1 MWRSAIRTSPP
12 RALGSRALLNVPCI
26 YLLSAPGRRIKAARL
41 IRRCT
46 EVMHANDSS
55 LLRLAG
61 PSYFPLAFIARLPFA
76 MMVVGVLTLV
86 VAERDSVTL
95 GGLNSAAAG
104 LGTAIAGPLLGAAV
118 DRFGQRRVLVPVGLT
133 NAALLGAFPL
143 VVGSS
148 VANAG
153 VLALSVLIG
162 ATAPQVAPLSRT
174 RLVALIRRH
183 VAPQKQEKTLS
194 GTMAYESAADETVFI
209 VGPFLVGLL
218 ASAIAP
224 WVAIA
229 GAAAL
234 TLVFVTAFALHPTG
248 RVQTGTEHTDG
259 ERAPA
264 RELTRLPLLTVII
277 GTLGVGLFFGATLT
291 SLTGF
296 LAADGDGERAGLLY
310 GVMGIGAAALAL
322 GSAALPVRFTLRARW
337 LTFGSLLLSAAI
349 LYATARSATG
359 LVVALAILGLGI
371 GPTLVTLYSLAARLS
386 PAGRSATTMTLL
398 GSGVVVGQALSSAVT
413 GTVVDRVGPE
423 AGLLAP
429 ALAAALVVAA
439 GLVHS
444 TALPRRAEEP
454 EPLPV

>member
-1 MWRSAIRTSPP
+1 MTHSP
-12 RALGSRALLNVPCI
+12 V
-26 YLLSAPGRRIKAARL
+26 
-41 IRRCT
+41 
-46 EVMHANDSS
+46 
-55 LLRLAG
+55 LRHAG
-61 PSYFPLAFIARLPFA
+61 PTYFPLAFIARLPFA

-86 VAERDSVTL
+86 VAERGSVTL

-104 LGTAIAGPLLGAAV
+104 LGTAVAGPLLGAAV
-118 DRFGQRRVLVPVGLT
+118 DRFGQRRVLVPVGLL
-133 NAALLGAFPL
+133 NAALLGSFPL
-143 VVGSS
+143 VVGS
-148 VANAG
+148 NAPDTG

-174 RLVALIRRH
+174 RLVAIIRRH
-183 VAPQKQEKTLS
+183 IEPTKQEKTLS

-248 RVQTGTEHTDG
+248 RVEPGSHETA
-259 ERAPA
+259 ERQAPA
-264 RELTRLPLLTVII
+264 RELARMPLATVVV

-296 LAADGDGERAGLLY
+296 LAAGGDGERAGLLY
-310 GVMGIGAAALAL
+310 GVMGIGSAVLAL

-337 LTFGSLLLSAAI
+337 LTFGALLLAAAI
-349 LYATARSATG
+349 AFALAQSATD

-386 PAGRSATTMTLL
+386 PAGRSATTMTML
-398 GSGVVVGQALSSAVT
+398 GSAIVVGQALASAVT
-413 GTVVDRVGPE
+413 GVVVDRLGAD
-423 AGLLAP
+423 AGLVAP
-429 ALAAALVVAA
+429 ALAAGLVVAA
-439 GLVHS
+439 GLAH
-444 TALPRRAEEP
+444 TAPIPRVEERALVP
-454 EPLPV
+454 A

>member
-1 MWRSAIRTSPP
+1 MTQFP
-12 RALGSRALLNVPCI
+12 V
-26 YLLSAPGRRIKAARL
+26 AR
-41 IRRCT
+41 
-46 EVMHANDSS
+46 H
-55 LLRLAG
+55 AG
-61 PSYFPLAFIARLPFA
+61 PTYFPLAFIARLPFA

-104 LGTAIAGPLLGAAV
+104 LGTAFAGPLLGAAV
-118 DRFGQRRVLVPVGLT
+118 DRFGQRRVLVPVGLL
-133 NAALLGAFPL
+133 NAALLAAFPL
-143 VVGSS
+143 VVAS
-148 VANAG
+148 AAADAA
-153 VLALSVLIG
+153 VLGLSVLIG

-183 VAPQKQEKTLS
+183 IDRDRQEKTLS

-234 TLVFVTAFALHPTG
+234 TFVFVTAFALHPTG
-248 RVQTGTEHTDG
+248 RVQPATDDTPDVQ
-259 ERAPA
+259 APA
-264 RELTRLPLLTVII
+264 RELLRLPLVSVVV

-310 GVMGIGAAALAL
+310 GVMGIGSAVLAL
-322 GSAALPVRFTLRARW
+322 GSAALPVRFTLPARW
-337 LTFGSLLLSAAI
+337 LTFGSLLLGASIAFAF
-349 LYATARSATG
+349 ARSVTD

-371 GPTLVTLYSLAARLS
+371 GPTLVTLYSLAAQLS
-386 PAGRSATTMTLL
+386 PAGRSATTMTML
-398 GSGVVVGQALSSAVT
+398 GSAVVVGQALASAAT
-413 GTVVDRVGPE
+413 GAVVDQLGIDAALV
-423 AGLLAP
+423 AP

-439 GLVHS
+439 ALAH
-444 TALPRRAEEP
+444 TAAVRSPADDTAPATAVP
-454 EPLPV
+454 EPQPVR